1 MFDVGSGEL
10 MVILLLAL
18 LLFGGKLPEVARN
31 FGRSVGELK
40 RSLAETT
47 RPLRDAQHEVER
59 EMDEVGGETPKPATP
74 GGGGPPPGPRDPD
87 VGRPAQGTGTT

>member
-31 FGRSVGELK
+31 FGRTVGELK
-40 RSLAETT
+40 RSLSETT
-47 RPLRDAQHEVER
+47 RPLRDMQSEVER
-59 EMDEVGGETPKPATP
+59 EMDEVDGDSRRPGSGEGAK
-74 GGGGPPPGPRDPD
+74 
-87 VGRPAQGTGTT
+87 RP

>member
-47 RPLRDAQHEVER
+47 RPLRDAQGEMER
-59 EMDEVGGETPKPATP
+59 EMAETGEEAPRPA
-74 GGGGPPPGPRDPD
+74 PPGPAGGKGP
-87 VGRPAQGTGTT
+87 GAGKETGTT